1 MELELEAVAELQRAA
16 VPIVAPADEDEAERL
31 YQMALKESAEMS
43 AAEARAL
50 LRKARDQAGL
60 GSDDSGGKESEPGD
74 HAGAEG
80 QGGRPGSSSGGGKP
94 GSGRRSS
101 TGSGQGAQ
109 EDAELMKALDLN
121 LMELEMQNRQFELEQ
136 QVRLFYSERNQ
147 IPVLF

>member
-50 LRKARDQAGL
+50 LRKARDQAGI
-60 GSDDSGGKESEPGD
+60 GSADSGGKEAEPGD
-74 HAGAEG
+74 YPSGTAE
-80 QGGRPGSSSGGGKP
+80 GGRPGSSSGGGAR
-94 GSGRRSS
+94 GSNRRSS
-101 TGSGQGAQ
+101 SGKGAQ

-136 QVRLFYSERNQ
+136 QVWTF
-147 IPVLF
+147 